1 MFAPKKAQIFTSL
14 SKSFQQQFQKRFK
27 TFWKSCFV
35 FSLAALLIFS
45 QADGALAA
53 RSGGR
58 MGGGSFR
65 APSRSYSSPSRRAPS
80 SYSGRGYGGGYYPGG
95 GFGFPFIMPFFG
107 FGGGMGGL
115 FGIFIAIAVAIFL
128 IRSFREAGVGGDS
141 LETASSNPV
150 VSVAR
155 LQVGLL
161 AQARELQAELNT
173 LAQPADTGT
182 TAGLTIVLQET
193 TLSLLRHPEYWAYA
207 DVESDQTRLLAA
219 EQAFN
224 QLAIAERSK
233 FTGET
238 LSNVNAQLSQS
249 KAKAKAALGST
260 GELAGMESLGGAP
273 GEYIVATVLVATQ
286 GKLNLPSS
294 TTSPEDVKKAIN
306 QIGAVSS
313 DKLMAV
319 EVLWTPQVSG
329 ETLTADELIA
339 EYPNLKLV

>member
-1 MFAPKKAQIFTSL
+1 MERI
-14 SKSFQQQFQKRFK
+14 KSFGARVIAGFRLKSVL
-27 TFWKSCFV
+27 KSCFV

-65 APSRSYSSPSRRAPS
+65 APSRTYSAPRSRAPS
-80 SYSGRGYGGGYYPGG
+80 GYGGSYGYSRGYYPGG
-95 GFGFPFIMPFFG
+95 GFGFPFIMPFVG
-107 FGGGMGGL
+107 FGGVGGL
-115 FGIFIAIAVAIFL
+115 FGIFLTIALVNFVV
-128 IRSFREAGVGGDS
+128 RSFRSAGVGDDGFGDTYS
-141 LETASSNPV
+141 PNPT

-161 AQARELQAELNT
+161 AQARELQADLNRLGAT
-173 LAQPADTGT
+173 ADTGT
-182 TAGLTIVLQET
+182 SAGLAKLLQET
-193 TLSLLRHPEYWAYA
+193 TLSLLRNPEYWAYA
-207 DVESDQTRLLAA
+207 DAESDQTKLLAA

-238 LSNVNAQLSQS
+238 LSNVNAQISQ
-249 KAKAKAALGST
+249 AKAKKALNST
-260 GELAGMESLGGAP
+260 GELSELDAP
-273 GEYIVATVLVATQ
+273 GEYIVATILVASQ
-286 GKLNLPSS
+286 GKINLPSIS
-294 TTSPEDVKKAIN
+294 SVEDVRKAIN
-306 QIGAVSS
+306 QIGSISS
-313 DKLMAV
+313 EQLMAL
-319 EVLWTPQVSG
+319 EVLWTPQATG

>member
-1 MFAPKKAQIFTSL
+1 MKALSPLSL
-14 SKSFQQQFQKRFK
+14 RALSTGKSFQKALK
-27 TFWKSCFV
+27 AILKSCFV

-80 SYSGRGYGGGYYPGG
+80 SYSGGYRGGYGGGYYPGG

-115 FGIFIAIAVAIFL
+115 FGIFIAIAVANFL
-128 IRSFREAGVGGDS
+128 IRSFREAGVGGDG
-141 LETASSNPV
+141 LETTTSNPV

-161 AQARELQAELNT
+161 AQARELQEELNT
-173 LAQPADTGT
+173 LAKTADTSS
-182 TAGLTIVLQET
+182 TAGLTKVLQET

-207 DVESDQTRLLAA
+207 DIEADQTRLMAA

-224 QLAIAERSK
+224 QLALAERSK

-238 LSNVNAQLSQS
+238 LSNVNAQLSQ
-249 KAKAKAALGST
+249 AKAKAALGST
-260 GELAGMESLGGAP
+260 GELAEMQAP

-286 GKLNLPSS
+286 GKLSLPAS
-294 TTSPEDVKKAIN
+294 TTSPEDVRQAIN
-306 QIGAVSS
+306 QIGAVSGE
-313 DKLMAV
+313 KLMAV

-329 ETLTADELIA
+329 ETLSA
-339 EYPNLKLV
+339 

>member
-1 MFAPKKAQIFTSL
+1 M
-14 SKSFQQQFQKRFK
+14 SFRQLLKRALK
-27 TFWKSCFV
+27 TCFV

-45 QADGALAA
+45 QADGAFAA
-53 RSGGR
+53 RAGGR

-65 APSRSYSSPSRRAPS
+65 APSRSYSSPSRSRGPS

-115 FGIFIAIAVAIFL
+115 FGIFIAIAVANFL

-141 LETASSNPV
+141 VETVSSNPV

-161 AQARELQAELNT
+161 AQARGLQAELNT
-173 LAQPADTGT
+173 LAKTADTGT
-182 TAGLTIVLQET
+182 SAGLTKVLQET

-238 LSNVNAQLSQS
+238 LSNVNAQLSQ
-249 KAKAKAALGST
+249 AKAKAAIGST
-260 GELAGMESLGGAP
+260 GELASADLLEAP

-286 GKLNLPSS
+286 GKLNLPAS
-294 TTSPEDVKKAIN
+294 TTSTDDVRKAIN

>member
-1 MFAPKKAQIFTSL
+1 MVKNAKAPLTTSL
-14 SKSFQQQFQKRFK
+14 GQALKSKLKGLLKVS
-27 TFWKSCFV
+27 FV
-35 FSLAALLIFS
+35 FALAAVIIFS

-65 APSRSYSSPSRRAPS
+65 APSRSYSSPSRSYRRGPS
-80 SYSGRGYGGGYYPGG
+80 SYSGGYGRGYGG

-107 FGGGMGGL
+107 FGGGLGGL
-115 FGIFIAIAVAIFL
+115 FGIFVAIAVANFL
-128 IRSFREAGVGGDS
+128 ISSFRNAGVTAGTG
-141 LETASSNPV
+141 ETTSSNPM

-161 AQARELQAELNT
+161 AQARSLQADLNK
-173 LAQPADTGT
+173 LANTADTGT
-182 TAGLTIVLQET
+182 SAGLTKVLQET

-207 DVESDQTRLLAA
+207 DIEADQTRLLSA

-238 LSNVNAQLSQS
+238 LSNVNAQLT
-249 KAKAKAALGST
+249 KAREKAALNST
-260 GELAGMESLGGAP
+260 GELAMPEEP
-273 GEYIVATVLVATQ
+273 GEYIVATVLVASQ
-286 GKLNLPSS
+286 SKLNLPKSA
-294 TTSPEDVKKAIN
+294 TSPEDVRRAIN
-306 QIGAVSS
+306 QIGAISS
-313 DKLMAV
+313 DQLMAV
-319 EVLWTPQVSG
+319 EVLWTPQKSG

>member
-1 MFAPKKAQIFTSL
+1 MAESMKTQVPFFWGNTAKSIAKRVLKVCFAFG
-14 SKSFQQQFQKRFK
+14 
-27 TFWKSCFV
+27 
-35 FSLAALLIFS
+35 LIAVLVFS
-45 QADGALAA
+45 QADGAMAA

-65 APSRSYSSPSRRAPS
+65 APSRSYSSPSR
-80 SYSGRGYGGGYYPGG
+80 SYSRGPSGYGGGYYPRGG
-95 GFGFPFIMPFFG
+95 GFGVPFIMPFFG

-115 FGIFIAIAVAIFL
+115 FGIFIAIALANFI
-128 IRSFREAGVGGDS
+128 ISSFRQAGVGGDG
-141 LETASSNPV
+141 LETTSSNPM

-161 AQARELQAELNT
+161 AQARELQEDLNALAET
-173 LAQPADTGT
+173 ADTGT
-182 TAGLTIVLQET
+182 SAGLTKVLQET

-207 DVESDQTRLLAA
+207 DVEADQTRLLTA

-238 LSNVNAQLSQS
+238 LSNVNAQLSQ
-249 KAKAKAALGST
+249 AKAKAALGSS
-260 GELAGMESLGGAP
+260 GDLAIPDAP
-273 GEYIVATVLVATQ
+273 GEYIVATILVAAQ
-286 GKLNLPSS
+286 SKLNLPQS
-294 TTSPEDVKKAIN
+294 TTSPEDVRRAIN
-306 QIGAVSS
+306 QIGAISS
-313 DKLMAV
+313 EQLMAV